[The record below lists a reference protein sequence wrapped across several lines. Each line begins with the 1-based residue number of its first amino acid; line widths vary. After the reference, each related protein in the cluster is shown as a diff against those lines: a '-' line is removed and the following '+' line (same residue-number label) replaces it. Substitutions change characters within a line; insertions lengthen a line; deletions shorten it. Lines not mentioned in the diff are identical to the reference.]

1 MAKFR
6 EFVPKTLLADTDW
19 LVGYD
24 ENGKY
29 IRVPKSALGIGTGAS
44 GSSGS
49 ATLAVQYSAN
59 GSSWHDS
66 YISGDI
72 YVRIKAGSGAWSGAI
87 RISVSA
93 YDIWRAQGH
102 SGSEADFLDSLK
114 GEDGEGADLSGLR
127 LQEIG
132 GYAEFL
138 QQVNLTVQNAK
149 AAIAEE
155 VAGAVTESVT
165 EQFSERLETLATK
178 ELVEQMKA
186 AAIEAA
192 DAAAQAVLD
201 SKLDKDLSNIAD
213 SSTIADGSYI
223 PVVTDGDVK
232 KVKMET
238 VSAYAELKSATGR
251 QSSTGQGEY
260 SQQPES
266 GESAPQPS
274 SGVFDVTVTPDLWEE
289 NNIWRYVAVVHDEN
303 AVGLRSAF
311 ASPASETLQ
320 EWSDCPI
327 SLVSIE
333 DGVLVFAS
341 PKALPAE
348 SITMKVYY
356 KR

>member
-93 YDIWRAQGH
+93 YDIWRV
-102 SGSEADFLDSLK
+102 
-114 GEDGEGADLSGLR
+114 R

>member
-1 MAKFR
+1 MAHIELLQVGCTAR
-6 EFVPKTLLADTDW
+6 EVIDAINALIAAHNDGEETSVVSYNDLEDKPQI
-19 LVGYD
+19 
-24 ENGKY
+24 NG
-29 IRVPKSALGIGTGAS
+29 V
-44 GSSGS
+44 
-49 ATLAVQYSAN
+49 
-59 GSSWHDS
+59 
-66 YISGDI
+66 
-72 YVRIKAGSGAWSGAI
+72 
-87 RISVSA
+87 
-93 YDIWRAQGH
+93 
-102 SGSEADFLDSLK
+102 ELK
-114 GEDGEGADLSGLR
+114 GDK
-127 LQEIG
+127 
-132 GYAEFL
+132 
-138 QQVNLTVQNAK
+138 NT
-149 AAIAEE
+149 AALLIAL
-155 VAGAVTESVT
+155 AGCTDYNTIMA
-165 EQFSERLETLATK
+165 TLATK
-178 ELVEQMKA
+178 AYSDAGDNAMINA
-186 AAIEAA
+186 AA
-192 DAAAQAVLD
+192 AAARAVID

-223 PVVTDGDVK
+223 PVVTDGEVK

-266 GESAPQPS
+266 GESAQQPS

-303 AVGLRSAF
+303 AAGLRSAF